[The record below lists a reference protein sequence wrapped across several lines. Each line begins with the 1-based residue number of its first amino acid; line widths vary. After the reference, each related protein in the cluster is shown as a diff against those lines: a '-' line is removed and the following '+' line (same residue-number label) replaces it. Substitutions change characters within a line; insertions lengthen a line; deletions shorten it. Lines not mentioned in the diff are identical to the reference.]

1 MSDFFSTEK
10 VNRKENK
17 VESDIFD
24 DFSALGREEA
34 IYVLINSVNAN
45 IEVNYRQRRKLSLE
59 FRLPI
64 MYW

>member
-17 VESDIFD
+17 VESNIFD
-24 DFSALGREEA
+24 DFSALGREGA